1 MFVVR
6 IALGDTSAAKRMV
19 PLPSSR
25 YRDNYD
31 AETLLQ
37 AAFDEAWAVL
47 MASGTTF
54 DQEAARTALA
64 DSIMMFASEGE
75 TDPKALKRLA
85 LAALPRII
93 DAYPH

>member
-1 MFVVR
+1 MPF
-6 IALGDTSAAKRMV
+6 SNF
-19 PLPSSR
+19 
-25 YRDNYD
+25 RDSYD
-31 AETLLQ
+31 AETLMILQ
-37 AAFDEAWAVL
+37 AVFDEAWAML

-64 DSIMMFASEGE
+64 DSIMIFASEGE

-93 DAYPH
+93 DATPN

>member
-1 MFVVR
+1 MPF
-6 IALGDTSAAKRMV
+6 
-19 PLPSSR
+19 SS
-25 YRDNYD
+25 YRDNFD
-31 AETLLQ
+31 AETLAILQ

-64 DSIMMFASEGE
+64 DSIMIFASEGE

-93 DAYPH
+93 DATPN

>member
-1 MFVVR
+1 MPF
-6 IALGDTSAAKRMV
+6 
-19 PLPSSR
+19 SS
-25 YRDNYD
+25 YRDNFD
-31 AETLLQ
+31 AETLAILQ

-75 TDPKALKRLA
+75 TDPKTLKRLA

-93 DAYPH
+93 DAYPN

>member
-1 MFVVR
+1 M
-6 IALGDTSAAKRMV
+6 IALGATSAAKRMV
-19 PLPSSR
+19 PLPFSR

-31 AETLLQ
+31 AETLAILQ

-93 DAYPH
+93 DATPN

>member
-1 MFVVR
+1 MPF
-6 IALGDTSAAKRMV
+6 
-19 PLPSSR
+19 SS
-25 YRDNYD
+25 YRDNFD
-31 AETLLQ
+31 AETLAIPQ

-75 TDPKALKRLA
+75 TDPKKLKQLA
-85 LAALPRII
+85 LAALPRILQMQL
-93 DAYPH
+93 D

>member
-1 MFVVR
+1 MPF
-6 IALGDTSAAKRMV
+6 
-19 PLPSSR
+19 SS
-25 YRDNYD
+25 YRDNFD
-31 AETLLQ
+31 AETLAILQ

-75 TDPKALKRLA
+75 TDPKKLKQLA
-85 LAALPRII
+85 LAALPRILQMQL
-93 DAYPH
+93 D